1 MKHLAYMA
9 FTSADT
15 NSSCNRLGTI
25 GDADSGSE
33 LNATEDPLNP
43 ALTFESTADLEANF
57 LLV

>member
-1 MKHLAYMA
+1 MA